1 MIHNECQAPPPS
13 KIDLS
18 PGPLTAASLTQNVP
32 LVRPEFIRLPAP
44 GSKCPWCGLS
54 RSGLNQLILATES
67 NGFKPSVRSHVLRQ
81 RGARTGVRLIDFDS
95 LMTFLRSLPAG
106 TEAPI
111 AEKDG
116 TV

>member
-1 MIHNECQAPPPS
+1 MNEKCHETRPS

-18 PGPLTAASLTQNVP
+18 PGPLTAASLIQNVP
-32 LVRPEFIRLPAP
+32 IVRPEFIRLPAP

-54 RSGLNQLILATES
+54 RSGLNDLILGTES
-67 NGFKPSVRSHVLRQ
+67 NSFKPLVRSHVLRK

-111 AEKDG
+111 AGKEG